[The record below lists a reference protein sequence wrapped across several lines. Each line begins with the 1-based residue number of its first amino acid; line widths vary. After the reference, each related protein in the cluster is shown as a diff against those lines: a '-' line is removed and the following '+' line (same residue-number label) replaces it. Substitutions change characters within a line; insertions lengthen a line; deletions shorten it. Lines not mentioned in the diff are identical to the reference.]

1 MRPESVKDAAINPAK
16 HYAHP
21 SEVVRA
27 TELSHAAKVE
37 MLKQW
42 EHDARLLQMASEEG
56 MGGGE
61 PNLLADVKKAQKALG
76 AVDCEADSGGEVPT
90 KLGM

>member
-1 MRPESVKDAAINPAK
+1 MKPESATDAINPAK
-16 HYAHP
+16 LYSHP

-27 TELSHAAKVE
+27 SDLSHAAKID
-37 MLKQW
+37 MLRQW

-56 MGGGE
+56 MAGGE
-61 PNLLADVKKAQKALG
+61 PNLLAEVKKAQKALG
-76 AVDCEADSGGEVPT
+76 AIPGDGDSGGEVPT